1 MMTAC
6 SELVAY
12 CNNLLESAAFQDYC
26 PNGLQVE
33 GRREV
38 SRVVSGVTASQALI
52 DAAAEAGADLL
63 LVHHGYFWRGEAA
76 PITGLKQRR
85 IRALLEHGINL
96 VAYHLPLDVHAKFG
110 NNVQLAELMGWR
122 ITGGLEPA
130 NPRSVGLQG
139 ELVDELSGAELAEQI
154 GSRLNREPMFIAGH
168 DRPVKRIAWCTG
180 AAQGYIEKAVALGV
194 DAFVTGEVSEPT
206 IHIARECG
214 INFYAAGHHATER
227 YGVKALGEHL
237 AEHFGLEH
245 QFIDID
251 NPV

>member
-110 NNVQLAELMGWR
+110 NNVQLDR
-122 ITGGLEPA
+122 KST
-130 NPRSVGLQG
+130 
-139 ELVDELSGAELAEQI
+139 
-154 GSRLNREPMFIAGH
+154 RLNSSH
-168 DRPVKRIAWCTG
+168 VRIS
-180 AAQGYIEKAVALGV
+180 YAVFCLKKKTKKSNN
-194 DAFVTGEVSEPT
+194 DTT
-206 IHIARECG
+206 
-214 INFYAAGHHATER
+214 
-227 YGVKALGEHL
+227 L
-237 AEHFGLEH
+237 
-245 QFIDID
+245 
-251 NPV
+251 

>member
-1 MMTAC
+1 MMTQC

-12 CNNLLESAAFQDYC
+12 CNNLLERGAFQDYC

-33 GRREV
+33 GRCEI
-38 SRVVSGVTASQALI
+38 SRVISGVTASQALI
-52 DAAAEAGADLL
+52 EAAAAQGADLL
-63 LVHHGYFWRGEAA
+63 LVHHGYFWKGEAA
-76 PITGLKQRR
+76 QITGLKQRR
-85 IRALLEHGINL
+85 IKALLEHGINL
-96 VAYHLPLDVHAKFG
+96 VAYHLPLDAHAKFG
-110 NNVQLAELMGWR
+110 NNVQLAQLLGWH
-122 ITGGLEPA
+122 ITGGLEPD

-139 ELVDELSGAELAEQI
+139 ELSEAVSGAELAQQ
-154 GSRLNREPMFIAGH
+154 LNIALGREPLFIAGH
-168 DRPVKRIAWCTG
+168 SRPVKRIAWCTG
-180 AAQGYIEKAVALGV
+180 AAQGYIDKAVALGV
-194 DAFVTGEVSEPT
+194 DAFITGEVSEPT

-237 AEHFGLEH
+237 AEHFGVEH